1 MVRLQ
6 VFLCPTASVP
16 TWAMPGLL
24 SMIATGNS
32 YFASIGSGLE
42 YDATYTGGPP
52 NGVFMDAGPAIG
64 IRDIRDGTSN
74 TIAFGEWQIGDGNS
88 NLVSVPSD
96 IVFVGQYPTGITR
109 NTPQMELPAMGQTVF
124 LKWAQSCAAALQ
136 ADRTS
141 SHASLLGSYWG
152 FGMMSFTLGG
162 TLLAPN
168 SKYPNCNPLTPPP
181 GKLTPGFAAPGMF
194 TLASSHPGGA
204 NVLLSDASVRFL
216 KDHTN
221 LTTMWALGSRAQGEV
236 ISADAY

>member
-1 MVRLQ
+1 
-6 VFLCPTASVP
+6 
-16 TWAMPGLL
+16 
-24 SMIATGNS
+24 
-32 YFASIGSGLE
+32 
-42 YDATYTGGPP
+42 
-52 NGVFMDAGPAIG
+52 MDAGPAIG
-64 IRDIRDGTSN
+64 IRDIQDGTSN

-96 IVFVGQYPTGITR
+96 IVFIGQYPTGITR

-124 LKWAQSCAAALQ
+124 LKWAQSCAAAL

-141 SHASLLGSYWG
+141 SHTSALGSYWG

-181 GKLTPGFAAPGMF
+181 GYLIPGFAAPGMF
-194 TLASSHPGGA
+194 TLSSFHPGGA
-204 NVLLSDASVRFL
+204 NVLLSDASARFL
-216 KDHTN
+216 KDSTN